1 MKESLRVLT
10 TTNQCNL
17 QSVFLRSPASDA
29 DSHSA
34 SAADYTT
41 DSPTAIGTYAGI
53 PADIM
58 TVPQPAIHTSKPCE
72 ETAPTSHSATFAI
85 LSTGII
91 VRISV
96 GRTGRTGPSEEYP
109 KYFRSVSASDV
120 GTEAD
125 VRMRT
130 VTVSVHLCTVTVS
143 DSDSVRR
150 GRFTIG
156 ARPLSRSVNVGGNWN
171 NGSNAGV
178 SYVNANNS
186 LSNTNS
192 NIGSRLNFGISIAV
206 IPTLALARTTDCEH
220 SVGTVNGK
228 IGCNNEGQEA
238 VA

>member
-10 TTNQCNL
+10 SIGRNFP
-17 QSVFLRSPASDA
+17 SVFLLSPVSDA

-41 DSPTAIGTYAGI
+41 DSPSAYALSI
-53 PADIM
+53 SADIM
-58 TVPQPAIHTSKPCE
+58 TVSQPAFHTNKPCE

-85 LSTGII
+85 PQSGIV
-91 VRISV
+91 VRITV
-96 GRTGRTGPSEEYP
+96 GRTWRTVPSEKSP
-109 KYFRSVSASDV
+109 NDLRSASASDV

-130 VTVSVHLCTVTVS
+130 VTVSVLLCTVTVS

-150 GRFTIG
+150 GRITIG

-186 LSNTNS
+186 LSNSNS
-192 NIGSRLNFGISIAV
+192 NIGSRLNFSQSITV
-206 IPTLALARTTDCEH
+206 IPTLALAKTSQRCR
-220 SVGTVNGK
+220 SVGTAYGK
-228 IGCNNEGQEA
+228 IGRNFEGQEA
-238 VA
+238 VE